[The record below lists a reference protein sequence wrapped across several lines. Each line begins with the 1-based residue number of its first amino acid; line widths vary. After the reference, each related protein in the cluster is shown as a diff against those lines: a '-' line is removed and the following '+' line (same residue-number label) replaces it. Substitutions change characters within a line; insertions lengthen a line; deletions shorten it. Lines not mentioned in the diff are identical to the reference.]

1 MKINSVENKR
11 CQLYMKQ
18 EKQINKYYSEKKE
31 NFKNFIEEQYLEFDN
46 KLSNFKLFCM
56 SVNQYNEVIQASMEN
71 YQKLVSNFNPIIHRS
86 IPILMEL
93 RKVLNLQQDAEKEK
107 YERLNL
113 STNFEKL
120 IAEFENKG
128 KNILNLLN
136 EKCDEYLNIID
147 ILNLNHLSYLRN
159 FYDFEIKMIQNETN
173 TNTSKEKEKENLV
186 STQPKDDTFLVSL
199 HNKENQYKTNL
210 DNANKEIKTIYG
222 IIDINNYEL
231 NNIYKEMQNIMDTY
245 LNNIHLGYVSSIK
258 MQQIFETKFLHKN
271 NNNSGEINNN
281 KKSSNKT
288 NNSNINNEG
297 KNKNSKLE
305 KIGQEIKFESY
316 NLLSPYAN
324 ITGYKIQNKILEK
337 LKPEI
342 IYKIS
347 CVINS
352 EFNYISKVDLKE
364 QYRII
369 DVKLICQKLVDSTEI
384 NKKEEEQFYEYLE
397 ERNYRLAFLAALNNI
412 RSAGKCHIKKKSL
425 IILGNAYRI
434 IVDKL
439 TKEIDIDYDI
449 LKYLIIMSQTYYA
462 LGINGKDKIYLIRF
476 IEDSPYFKSEQLWNI
491 YISQEIEQEL
501 EKQNSSN
508 MWNLESD
515 ENEEFRSNQIYFGKF
530 ISFTQNLILFRYDK
544 KFIYKIIH
552 NLIDTKYKIS
562 QDFIKQIDALIENA
576 VYDKAKKFEPE
587 KDILE

>member
-186 STQPKDDTFLVSL
+186 STQQKDDTFLVSL

>member
-186 STQPKDDTFLVSL
+186 STQPKDDTSLLSL

-281 KKSSNKT
+281 KKLSNKT
-288 NNSNINNEG
+288 NNSNISNEG

-347 CVINS
+347 CLINS

>member
-56 SVNQYNEVIQASMEN
+56 SVSQYNEVIQASMEN

-173 TNTSKEKEKENLV
+173 TNASKEKEKENLV
-186 STQPKDDTFLVSL
+186 STQQKDDTFLVSL

-347 CVINS
+347 CLINS

-397 ERNYRLAFLAALNNI
+397 ERNYRLAFLAELNNI

-515 ENEEFRSNQIYFGKF
+515 ENEEFRLNQIYFGKF

>member
-1 MKINSVENKR
+1 
-11 CQLYMKQ
+11 MKQ

-56 SVNQYNEVIQASMEN
+56 SVSQYNEVIQASMEN

-173 TNTSKEKEKENLV
+173 TNTSKEKEKEKLV

-347 CVINS
+347 CLINS

-369 DVKLICQKLVDSTEI
+369 DVKLICQKLVDSTKI

-397 ERNYRLAFLAALNNI
+397 ERNYRLAFLAELNNI

-515 ENEEFRSNQIYFGKF
+515 ENEEFRLNQIYFGKF

>member
-56 SVNQYNEVIQASMEN
+56 SVSQYNEVIQASMEN

-173 TNTSKEKEKENLV
+173 TNTSKEKEKEKLV

-281 KKSSNKT
+281 KKSSNKV

-347 CVINS
+347 CLINS
-352 EFNYISKVDLKE
+352 EFNYITKVDLKE

-369 DVKLICQKLVDSTEI
+369 DVKLICQKLVDSTKI

-515 ENEEFRSNQIYFGKF
+515 ENEEFRLNQIYFGKF

>member
-347 CVINS
+347 CLINS

-369 DVKLICQKLVDSTEI
+369 DVKLICQKLVDSTKI

-397 ERNYRLAFLAALNNI
+397 ERNYRLAFLAELNNI

>member
-56 SVNQYNEVIQASMEN
+56 SVSQYNEVIQASMEN

-347 CVINS
+347 CLINS

-369 DVKLICQKLVDSTEI
+369 DVKLICQKLVDSTKI

-397 ERNYRLAFLAALNNI
+397 ERNYRLAFLAELNNI

-515 ENEEFRSNQIYFGKF
+515 ENEEFRLNQIYFGKF

>member
-56 SVNQYNEVIQASMEN
+56 SVSQYNEVIQASMEN

-186 STQPKDDTFLVSL
+186 STQQKDDTFLVSL

-347 CVINS
+347 CLINS

-369 DVKLICQKLVDSTEI
+369 DVKLICQKLVDSTKI

-397 ERNYRLAFLAALNNI
+397 ERNYRLAFLAELNNI

>member
-56 SVNQYNEVIQASMEN
+56 SVSQYNEVIQASMEN

-369 DVKLICQKLVDSTEI
+369 DVKLICQKLVDSTKI

-397 ERNYRLAFLAALNNI
+397 ERNYRLAFLAELNNI

>member
-56 SVNQYNEVIQASMEN
+56 SVSQYNEVIQASMEN

-186 STQPKDDTFLVSL
+186 STQPKDDTFLLSL

-347 CVINS
+347 CLINS

-369 DVKLICQKLVDSTEI
+369 DVKLICQKLVDSTKI

-515 ENEEFRSNQIYFGKF
+515 ENEEFRLNQIYFGKF

>member
-56 SVNQYNEVIQASMEN
+56 SVSQYNEVIQASMEN

-288 NNSNINNEG
+288 NNSNINNAG
-297 KNKNSKLE
+297 NNKNSKLE

-347 CVINS
+347 CLINS

-369 DVKLICQKLVDSTEI
+369 DVKLICQKLVDSTKI

-397 ERNYRLAFLAALNNI
+397 ERNYRLAFLAELNNI

-515 ENEEFRSNQIYFGKF
+515 ENEEFRLNQIYFGKF

>member
-281 KKSSNKT
+281 KKSSNKV

-347 CVINS
+347 CLINS

>member
-186 STQPKDDTFLVSL
+186 STQQKDDTFLVSL

-305 KIGQEIKFESY
+305 KIGQEIQFESY

-324 ITGYKIQNKILEK
+324 ITGYKLQNKILEK

>member
-56 SVNQYNEVIQASMEN
+56 SVSQYNEVIQASMEN

-347 CVINS
+347 CLINS

-369 DVKLICQKLVDSTEI
+369 DVKLICQKLVDSTKI

-397 ERNYRLAFLAALNNI
+397 ERNYRLAFLAELNNI

>member
-31 NFKNFIEEQYLEFDN
+31 NFINFIEEQYLEFDN

-186 STQPKDDTFLVSL
+186 STQPKDDTSLLSL

-271 NNNSGEINNN
+271 NNNLGEINNN

-347 CVINS
+347 CLINS

-384 NKKEEEQFYEYLE
+384 NKKEEQQFYEYLE
-397 ERNYRLAFLAALNNI
+397 ERNYRLAFLAELNNI

-425 IILGNAYRI
+425 IILGNAYNY
-434 IVDKL
+434 VSN
-439 TKEIDIDYDI
+439 I
-449 LKYLIIMSQTYYA
+449 LC
-462 LGINGKDKIYLIRF
+462 
-476 IEDSPYFKSEQLWNI
+476 
-491 YISQEIEQEL
+491 
-501 EKQNSSN
+501 
-508 MWNLESD
+508 
-515 ENEEFRSNQIYFGKF
+515 FG
-530 ISFTQNLILFRYDK
+530 Y
-544 KFIYKIIH
+544 
-552 NLIDTKYKIS
+552 
-562 QDFIKQIDALIENA
+562 
-576 VYDKAKKFEPE
+576 
-587 KDILE
+587 

>member
-56 SVNQYNEVIQASMEN
+56 SVSQYNEVIQASMEN

-173 TNTSKEKEKENLV
+173 TNTSKEKEKEKLV

-347 CVINS
+347 CLINS

-369 DVKLICQKLVDSTEI
+369 DVKLICQKLVDSTKI

-397 ERNYRLAFLAALNNI
+397 ERNYRLAFLAELNNI

-515 ENEEFRSNQIYFGKF
+515 ENEEFRLNQIYFGKF

>member
-56 SVNQYNEVIQASMEN
+56 SVSQYNEVIQASMEN

-186 STQPKDDTFLVSL
+186 STQPKDDTSLLSL

-288 NNSNINNEG
+288 NNSNINNAG

-347 CVINS
+347 CLINS

-369 DVKLICQKLVDSTEI
+369 DVKLICQKLVDSTKI

-397 ERNYRLAFLAALNNI
+397 ERNYRLAFLAELNNI

>member
-56 SVNQYNEVIQASMEN
+56 SVSQYNEVIQASMEN

-173 TNTSKEKEKENLV
+173 TNTSKEKEKEKLV

-288 NNSNINNEG
+288 NNSNINNAG
-297 KNKNSKLE
+297 KNENSKLE

-347 CVINS
+347 CLINS

-369 DVKLICQKLVDSTEI
+369 DVKLICQKLVDSTKI

-397 ERNYRLAFLAALNNI
+397 ERNYRLAFLAELNNI

>member
-173 TNTSKEKEKENLV
+173 TNASKEKEKENLV
-186 STQPKDDTFLVSL
+186 STQPKDDTSLLSL

-222 IIDINNYEL
+222 IIDINSYEL

-305 KIGQEIKFESY
+305 KIGQEIQFESY

-347 CVINS
+347 CLINS

-476 IEDSPYFKSEQLWNI
+476 IEDSPYFKSEHLWNI

-515 ENEEFRSNQIYFGKF
+515 ENEEFRTNQIYFGKF

>member
-288 NNSNINNEG
+288 NNSNINNAG

-347 CVINS
+347 CLINS

-369 DVKLICQKLVDSTEI
+369 DVKLICQKLVDSTKI

-397 ERNYRLAFLAALNNI
+397 ERNYRLAFLAELNNI

-515 ENEEFRSNQIYFGKF
+515 ENEEFRLNQIYFGKF

-576 VYDKAKKFEPE
+576 VCDKAKKFEPE

>member
-56 SVNQYNEVIQASMEN
+56 SVSQYNEVIQASMEN

-186 STQPKDDTFLVSL
+186 STQPKDDTSLLSL

-347 CVINS
+347 CLINS

-397 ERNYRLAFLAALNNI
+397 ERNYRLAFLAELNNI

-515 ENEEFRSNQIYFGKF
+515 ENEEFRLNQIYFGKF

>member
-173 TNTSKEKEKENLV
+173 TNTSKEKEKEKLV

-288 NNSNINNEG
+288 NNSNINNAG

-347 CVINS
+347 CLINS

-369 DVKLICQKLVDSTEI
+369 DVKLICQKLVDSTKI

-397 ERNYRLAFLAALNNI
+397 ERNYRLAFLAELNNI

-515 ENEEFRSNQIYFGKF
+515 ENEEFRLNQIYFGKF

>member
-173 TNTSKEKEKENLV
+173 TNTSKEKEKEKLV

-347 CVINS
+347 CLINS

-369 DVKLICQKLVDSTEI
+369 DVKLICQKLVDSTKI

-397 ERNYRLAFLAALNNI
+397 ERNYRLAFLAELNNI

>member
-31 NFKNFIEEQYLEFDN
+31 NFINFIEEQYLEFDN

-56 SVNQYNEVIQASMEN
+56 SVSQYNEVIQASMEN

-186 STQPKDDTFLVSL
+186 STQPKDDTSLLSL

-305 KIGQEIKFESY
+305 KIGQEIQFESY

-347 CVINS
+347 CLINS

-384 NKKEEEQFYEYLE
+384 NKKEEQQFYEYLE

-515 ENEEFRSNQIYFGKF
+515 ENEEFRLNQIYFGKF

>member
-56 SVNQYNEVIQASMEN
+56 SVSQYNEVIQASMEN

-186 STQPKDDTFLVSL
+186 STQQKDDTFLVSL

-288 NNSNINNEG
+288 NNSNINNAG
-297 KNKNSKLE
+297 KNENSKLE

-347 CVINS
+347 CLINS

-369 DVKLICQKLVDSTEI
+369 DVKLICQKLVDSTKI

-397 ERNYRLAFLAALNNI
+397 ERNYRLAFLAELNNI

-515 ENEEFRSNQIYFGKF
+515 ENEEFRLNQIYFGKF

>member
-56 SVNQYNEVIQASMEN
+56 SVSQYNEVIQASMEN

-288 NNSNINNEG
+288 NNSNINNAG

-347 CVINS
+347 CLINS

-369 DVKLICQKLVDSTEI
+369 DVKLICQKLVDSTKI

-397 ERNYRLAFLAALNNI
+397 ERNYRLAFLAELNNI

-515 ENEEFRSNQIYFGKF
+515 ENEEFRLNQIYFGKF

>member
-186 STQPKDDTFLVSL
+186 STQQKDDTFLVSL

-347 CVINS
+347 CLINS

-369 DVKLICQKLVDSTEI
+369 DVKLICQKLVDSTKI

-397 ERNYRLAFLAALNNI
+397 ERNYRLAFLAELNNI

-515 ENEEFRSNQIYFGKF
+515 ENEEFRLNQIYFGKF

>member
-186 STQPKDDTFLVSL
+186 STQQKDDTFLVSL

-347 CVINS
+347 CLINS

>member
-56 SVNQYNEVIQASMEN
+56 SVSQYNEVIQASMEN

-173 TNTSKEKEKENLV
+173 TNTSKEKEKEKLV

-347 CVINS
+347 CLINS

-397 ERNYRLAFLAALNNI
+397 ERNYRLAFLAELNNI

-515 ENEEFRSNQIYFGKF
+515 ENEEFRLNQIYFGKF

>member
-186 STQPKDDTFLVSL
+186 STQPKDDTSLLSL

-347 CVINS
+347 CLINS

-369 DVKLICQKLVDSTEI
+369 DVKLICQKLVDSTKI

-397 ERNYRLAFLAALNNI
+397 ERNYRLAFLAELNNI

-476 IEDSPYFKSEQLWNI
+476 IEDSPYFKSEKLWNI

>member
-186 STQPKDDTFLVSL
+186 STQPKDDTSLLSL

-281 KKSSNKT
+281 KKSSNKV
-288 NNSNINNEG
+288 NNSNISNEG

-305 KIGQEIKFESY
+305 KIGQEIQFESY

-347 CVINS
+347 CLINS